1 MPISLDSSVRSREDE
16 KGNSWPER
24 GDWEIRDIPKEETNH
39 SDGTQFIDKFQQA
52 YERDS
57 HLAVQDVRQ
66 LPSPSPTPSPRS
78 ISPSLTVSVSAKE
91 VGNSSTLSPR
101 SRGNSHSESF
111 AKSRQNFGTGANE
124 ETLVSPLPISKTL
137 PSLELHDIPE
147 EKIGKTRRTSASK
160 SPTDDKILKL
170 SASEITELTSAPES
184 LPVSPSR
191 GPSSTGVPMLAPSPV
206 IERRG
211 SASDASRPKL
221 DEQKKHDSRR
231 GTVGM
236 EALKI
241 DPHID
246 RRLGGPEISSAPA
259 SIHKRPG
266 FSSRAIS
273 TPPIASNRM
282 SSYSK
287 TPLGQV
293 SQTSPKRKAVHPGS
307 RPEYLDLN
315 SIRTPVAAG
324 KPPVPDLPSPL
335 PQSIPLPPMSIPT
348 YLQLELS
355 STRPSP
361 LYIFRSAAS
370 EFPYESSQIKFERLL
385 NFLLLPPQLE
395 QVLFFGSFACL
406 DALLYTFT
414 ILPLRFFKALAVL
427 VGWWFQVI
435 AKEARF
441 IGGFVWHGTRRMWDR
456 QRDRSGS
463 STGSPTRSRSASR
476 VRRPATS
483 TNPSY
488 QSQPLRTPSTNPS
501 MDQFKAELERKSR
514 QGWTRK
520 HRRTKSQP
528 STLSSNHKADLLQG
542 AVIICS
548 CIILLEF
555 DASRMYHSIKGQA
568 AIKLYVIYNLLE
580 VSRTT

>member
-1 MPISLDSSVRSREDE
+1 MPISLENGVRGREDGN
-16 KGNSWPER
+16 GNSWPER
-24 GDWEIRDIPKEETNH
+24 GNIGERDIPQEETSRVGATH
-39 SDGTQFIDKFQQA
+39 FKDQLQQA
-52 YERDS
+52 YEKNSR
-57 HLAVQDVRQ
+57 LAVQDVHQ

-78 ISPSLTVSVSAKE
+78 ASPSLVITDSSIE
-91 VGNSSTLSPR
+91 VGNGGTFSPR
-101 SRGNSHSESF
+101 SRGNSHSESY
-111 AKSRQNFGTGANE
+111 AKSRQNFGSGVIE
-124 ETLVSPLPISKTL
+124 ETLVSPLPISKIL
-137 PSLELHDIPE
+137 PPLELHDIPE
-147 EKIGKTRRTSASK
+147 EKIRKTRRPSASK
-160 SPTDDKILKL
+160 SPTEDKVLKL
-170 SASEITELTSAPES
+170 TASEITELTSAPDS
-184 LPVSPSR
+184 LPISSSRRPSVSGQP
-191 GPSSTGVPMLAPSPV
+191 GLAPSPV

-211 SASDASRPKL
+211 SASDAPRPKL
-221 DEQKKHDSRR
+221 DEQKKHESRR

-241 DPHID
+241 DSHID
-246 RRLGGPEISSAPA
+246 RRLVGPEVSSAPA
-259 SIHKRPG
+259 SIHKRPV

-287 TPLGQV
+287 ATPGQA
-293 SQTSPKRKAVHPGS
+293 SPKRKAVHPAI
-307 RPEYLDLN
+307 RPDHLDLN
-315 SIRTPVAAG
+315 GIRTPGSAA

-355 STRPSP
+355 SSRPSP
-361 LYIFRSAAS
+361 LYIYRSAAS
-370 EFPYESSQIKFERLL
+370 EFPYESSKIKFERLL

-395 QVLFFGSFACL
+395 QVLFFGSLACL

-414 ILPLRFFKALAVL
+414 VLPLRFFKALAVL
-427 VGWWFQVI
+427 VRWWFQVL

-441 IGGFVWHGTRRMWDR
+441 IGGFVWHGAGRMWDR
-456 QRDRSGS
+456 RRERSGS
-463 STGSPTRSRSASR
+463 SAGSPSRSRSVSR
-476 VRRPATS
+476 VRRPAAS

-488 QSQPLRTPSTNPS
+488 QTQPLRTPSGNPS

-514 QGWTRK
+514 QGWSRK

-548 CIILLEF
+548 CIILLKF

-580 VSRTT
+580 VIFNTST